1 MNGRWGCFGPVTKE
15 SNATRSTTTSP
26 ACSFG
31 DDTQRAC
38 YHADMTWQ
46 LEASVISMKAL
57 RSSKFSCLQATMRSV
72 VMIGRVV
79 VTMKGGDGGSEAAST
94 LLRLGARSASRS
106 KYARDSQYSSDPVT
120 THSLLHPCSLQT
132 SLARHAGSVVLLPL
146 GHHPSASLDCQ
157 SHVQKHAFDFRH

>member
-46 LEASVISMKAL
+46 LEASVVSMKAL
-57 RSSKFSCLQATMRSV
+57 RSSKFSCLQATTRSV

-79 VTMKGGDGGSEAAST
+79 GTMKGGGDGGSEAST
-94 LLRLGARSASRS
+94 LSRLGAISFDEQLRTRFTIFFRSLHDSLSPASLQPSNFSFASR
-106 KYARDSQYSSDPVT
+106 REGDSSAACLSPKRKPR
-120 THSLLHPCSLQT
+120 LPIPCAETCLR
-132 SLARHAGSVVLLPL
+132 L
-146 GHHPSASLDCQ
+146 
-157 SHVQKHAFDFRH
+157 